1 MTEISS
7 VADVIT
13 ASNSLPDAPRRLAR
27 GLARQLFWVAVAL
40 SALLIACAIFAAAV
54 PRATI
59 SPAMGLADI
68 RNDSAITVDVP
79 RLTSISRVEVTVNG
93 VQRSLEYNIE
103 GSSYTVPFQLDPGS
117 DVMVSVKA
125 TSALGVIRE
134 FNTTFHTMEPM
145 QLASAS
151 AAGQPLAENPAIA
164 PQTPLDFSF
173 DRPAERAWVTI
184 DGSLPVPLEM
194 SSDGRSASLAPTYV
208 LKQGAAHTVET
219 WAIGADGSALAAG
232 NKYGFN
238 VVAPLE
244 LKPLAANEGGEST
257 ITLDASVPFE
267 DPALV
272 EKTLQVS
279 RPDLC
284 EIKVESSKIILS
296 VNQPLA
302 EPLTLTVPSAF
313 GADGSYLELPVQF
326 SVQPAGGASNSASA
340 TAMAVTSGPGP
351 QASSSASTM
360 VGAQSDTPPPPP
372 GWPPCCPWP
381 PR

>member
-1 MTEISS
+1 
-7 VADVIT
+7 
-13 ASNSLPDAPRRLAR
+13 
-27 GLARQLFWVAVAL
+27 VAL
-40 SALLIACAIFAAAV
+40 TALLIACAIFATAV

-68 RNDSAITVDVP
+68 RNDSVITVEVP

-93 VQRSLEYNIE
+93 VQRSLAYNIE
-103 GSSYTVPFQLDPGS
+103 GSSYELPFQLDPGS
-117 DVMVSVKA
+117 DVAVSVKA
-125 TSALGVIRE
+125 ASALGIIRE
-134 FNTTFHTMEPM
+134 FNTSFHTMEPM
-145 QLASAS
+145 QLATAS
-151 AAGQPLAENPAIA
+151 AAGKPLADNPAIA
-164 PQTPLDFSF
+164 PQTPLEFSF
-173 DRPAERAWVTI
+173 DRPAEKAWVTI
-184 DGSLPVPLEM
+184 DGSLPVPLVM
-194 SSDGRSASLAPTYV
+194 SPDGRAASLAPTFV

-232 NKYGFN
+232 NKYSFN

-244 LKPLAANEGGEST
+244 LTPLSPDDGGVST

-267 DPALV
+267 DPAQV

-284 EIKVESSKIILS
+284 DITVESSRIILS

-302 EPLTLTVPSAF
+302 ETLVLTVPSAF
-313 GADGSYLELPVQF
+313 GADGSYLELPAQF
-326 SVQPAGGASNSASA
+326 SVQPAGGASGSTS
-340 TAMAVTSGPGP
+340 TSAMAVTSGPSP
-351 QASSSASTM
+351 QAASSTSIMA
-360 VGAQSDTPPPPP
+360 GAQTDTPPPPP